1 MSINE
6 KAREN
11 WSLYLIRAGDGSLYT
26 GISTDVSR
34 RFDEHQ
40 NSDKKDKG
48 AKALRGKAPLS
59 LVYQI
64 VAGSRS
70 EALKLE
76 YKIKQ
81 LNKNRKEKLI
91 DLRVD
96 SGGLKTWLLNNQV
109 QKHRTRK
116 D

>member
-1 MSINE
+1 MRIDK
-6 KAREN
+6 KAKEN
-11 WSLYLIRAGDGSLYT
+11 WSLYIIRGGDDSLYT

-40 NSDKKDKG
+40 NTDKKNNKG
-48 AKALRGKAPLS
+48 AKALRGKAPLC
-59 LVYQI
+59 LVYQT
-64 VAGSRS
+64 VVGSRS

-81 LNKNRKEKLI
+81 LNKNLKKELI

-96 SGGLKTWLLNNQV
+96 TEGLKTWLLNNQV
-109 QKHRTRK
+109 
-116 D
+116 